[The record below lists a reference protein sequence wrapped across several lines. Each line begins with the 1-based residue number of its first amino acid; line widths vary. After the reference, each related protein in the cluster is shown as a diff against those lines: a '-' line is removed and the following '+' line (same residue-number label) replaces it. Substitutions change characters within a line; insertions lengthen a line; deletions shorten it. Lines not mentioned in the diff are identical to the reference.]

1 MWTRWM
7 FLALTLIAF
16 LFSVD
21 VCACMNCAFAQSA
34 IPAPP
39 PEVTSV
45 AQADAV
51 CGNCH
56 REVFAQ
62 YLKTP
67 MANASGAASANAVLG
82 EFYQSSAH
90 VSYRVSEQ
98 ANSVSLSYARQGDT
112 GLTGS
117 RQLSYFLGSGHLG
130 TTYLYSLNGYLFESP
145 IAYYA
150 NLHGY
155 DLKPGYQQLQ
165 NMPPALPM
173 DPKCM
178 RCHMSG
184 VRREEPGTRNRFSGL
199 PFLHGGITCEGCHGE
214 TELHVASHGTAAV
227 INPSKLYP
235 EARDSICINCHLE
248 GDTSVEHKGRSILDY
263 RPGDHIDDYISY
275 FIYTGDETS
284 RSVSEVEEL
293 SVSKC
298 KRLSGARMS
307 CMSCHDPHRKPAP
320 EEQVD
325 FYRRKCLSCHTAA
338 SYVITHHPEEPDCT
352 HCHMPK
358 GKSEDVPHIAWTD
371 HRIRTHPEA
380 ASMTLT
386 GLRPRDLT
394 PFLSPS
400 STSRDVALAY
410 YSVTVNGD
418 FSQEE
423 RAWRLLLAAE
433 PADAN
438 DATVLASLG
447 YLAQMRRETAR
458 AQGYYERTLKIDPR
472 NSFALNNLAGLL
484 ANQQDFGPAK
494 QLWEQLLRQNETLD
508 IPGLNLAA
516 VDCRMGQSSEAQRV
530 LHRVL
535 LYSPDEPV
543 ARKELRAIES
553 GQANCSATISP
564 AP

>member
-1 MWTRWM
+1 M
-7 FLALTLIAF
+7 FPSLPLLAF
-16 LFSVD
+16 LLGVSVSPW
-21 VCACMNCAFAQSA
+21 MNRALAQSA
-34 IPAPP
+34 PSVPL

-56 REVFAQ
+56 RDLLVQ

-67 MANASGAASANAVLG
+67 MANASGAAHENAVSG
-82 EFYQSSAH
+82 EFYQSSAR
-90 VSYRVSEQ
+90 VSYRISEQ
-98 ANSVSLSYARQGDT
+98 GNSVSLSYARQGDA

-117 RQLSYFLGSGHLG
+117 HQLSYFLGSGHLG

-150 NLHGY
+150 KLHGY

-165 NMPPALPM
+165 SMPPALPM

-184 VRREEPGTRNRFSGL
+184 VQRDEPGTRNRFSGL
-199 PFLHGGITCEGCHGE
+199 PFLHGGITCEGCHGD
-214 TELHVASHGTAAV
+214 TERHVASRGTAAV
-227 INPSKLYP
+227 INPSKLDP
-235 EARDSICINCHLE
+235 EARDSICISCHLE
-248 GDTSVEHKGRSILDY
+248 GDTSVEHKERSILDY

-298 KRLSGARMS
+298 KRMSGARMS
-307 CMSCHDPHRKPAP
+307 CTTCHDPHYKPAP
-320 EEQVD
+320 EEQVT
-325 FYRRKCLSCHTAA
+325 FYRRKCLSCHTGAA
-338 SYVITHHPEEPDCT
+338 YATNHHSEEPDCT
-352 HCHMPK
+352 RCHMPK
-358 GKSEDVPHIAWTD
+358 GKSQDVPHVAWTD
-371 HRIRTHPEA
+371 HRIRIHPEA

-386 GLRPRDLT
+386 GLGPRNLT

-400 STSRDVALAY
+400 STSRDLAVAY
-410 YSVTVNGD
+410 YSLTVNGD

-423 RAWRLLLAAE
+423 RARRLLLEAE
-433 PADAN
+433 SANTN
-438 DATVLASLG
+438 DATILASLG
-447 YLAQMRRETAR
+447 YLAQRRRETDR
-458 AQGYYERTLKIDPR
+458 AQGYYERTLKIDPK

-484 ANQQDFGPAK
+484 ANQQKFEPAR
-494 QLWEQLLRQNETLD
+494 QLWEQLLQQNEALD

-516 VDCRMGQSSEAQRV
+516 VDCRMGQSLEAQRI

-543 ARKELRAIES
+543 ARRELRAIES
-553 GQANCSATISP
+553 GQKDCSANLAQP
-564 AP
+564 H